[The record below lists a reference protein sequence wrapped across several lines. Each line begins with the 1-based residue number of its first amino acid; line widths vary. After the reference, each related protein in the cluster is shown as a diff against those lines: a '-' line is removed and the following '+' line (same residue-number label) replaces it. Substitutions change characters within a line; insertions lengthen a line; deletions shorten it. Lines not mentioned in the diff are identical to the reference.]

1 MLARLYIR
9 NFALIES
16 LEMQLDPGLN
26 ILTGETGAGKSLLLG
41 AIGLILG
48 RRVDYSYIFN
58 PDDKCVVEAEFRHIP
73 PSTRAELA
81 NFEDFDFD
89 FEGEQIT
96 LRREASASG
105 KSRAF
110 INDTPVSLQ
119 VIRQVT
125 DMLVDL
131 HGQHENQRLLD
142 PDQQIQLLDQYAGS
156 TDKAKEF
163 GRKQLECATLA
174 REIAKLEAEERD
186 ARQQQDF
193 LQFQLNE
200 LKGLDLSE
208 SAEAQL
214 EEELALLQNA
224 EEIREALSFATAS
237 LYENEASVYN
247 DVSAA
252 LARLQSAARLNA
264 GIRAQASRLEEI
276 RYGLEDIARELGHTA
291 DGIDLDPGTLAQLQT
306 QHDTLNRLKLKY
318 GVRTATELGTLRD
331 EIAAKVGR
339 FESLGDQVEHRKK
352 ALDAAWLALTA
363 LGQELE
369 AQRRAAALPLKEAI
383 DALLHEVGLEHAE
396 FEAAVT
402 RHVAADG
409 PLLIDGERVR
419 PGTAGY
425 NGVEFRIRT
434 NKGMPM
440 GTLAQTASGGEVS
453 RVMLAIKAAL
463 AARADLSVLIFDEID
478 TGISGETANKV
489 GKVMQKLADHY
500 QVIAITHLPQIAG
513 KGSTHFRIY
522 KRVENGKTL
531 SNVGLLS
538 AEQRVMEVARML
550 SGEDPSPSAIVNAKE
565 LLAAAREPAPNRN

>member
-9 NFALIES
+9 NFALIDS
-16 LEMQLDPGLN
+16 LEMQLGPGLN

-58 PDDKCVVEAEFRHIP
+58 PDDKCVVEAEFRNIP

-81 NFEDFDFD
+81 AFEDFD

-110 INDTPVSLQ
+110 INDTPVSLP

-125 DMLVDL
+125 DLLVDL

-156 TDKAKEF
+156 TEKAKEF
-163 GRKQLECATLA
+163 GRKQLECASLA
-174 REIAKLEAEERD
+174 REIARLEAEERE

-208 SAEAQL
+208 AAEAQL

-224 EEIREALSFATAS
+224 EEIREALTFATGS
-237 LYENEASVYN
+237 LYENESSVYN

-252 LARLQSAARLNA
+252 LSRLQSAARLNA

-276 RYGLEDIARELGHTA
+276 RYGIEDIARELSHTA
-291 DGIDLDPGTLAQLQT
+291 DGIDLDPGTLAHLQT
-306 QHDTLNRLKLKY
+306 QSDTLNRLKLKY
-318 GVRTATELGTLRD
+318 GVRTAVELGSLR
-331 EIAAKVGR
+331 EGIAAKVGR
-339 FESLGDQVEHRKK
+339 FESLGDQVEARKK
-352 ALDAAWLALTA
+352 ALDSAWLALAA
-363 LGQELE
+363 LGKELE
-369 AQRRAAALPLKEAI
+369 AQRREAALPLKAAI
-383 DALLHEVGLEHAE
+383 DSLLHEVGLEHAE

-402 RHVAADG
+402 RNVAPDG
-409 PLLIDGERVR
+409 PLLIDGERLR
-419 PGTAGY
+419 PGSAGY

-522 KRVENGKTL
+522 KRVEDGKTL
-531 SNVGLLS
+531 SNVSLLS
-538 AEQRVMEVARML
+538 PEQRVMEVARML

>member
-16 LEMQLDPGLN
+16 LEMQLGPGLN

-58 PDDKCVVEAEFRHIP
+58 PDEKCVVEAEFRNIP
-73 PSTRAELA
+73 PSTKAELA
-81 NFEDFDFD
+81 AFEDFDFD
-89 FEGEQIT
+89 GAQIT
-96 LRREASASG
+96 LRREASANG

-119 VIRQVT
+119 VIREVT

-156 TDKAKEF
+156 TEKAKEF
-163 GRKQLECATLA
+163 GRRQLECASLA
-174 REIAKLEAEERD
+174 REIARLEAEERE

-224 EEIREALSFATAS
+224 EEIREALTFATGS
-237 LYENEASVYN
+237 LYESEESVYN
-247 DVSAA
+247 DLSAA
-252 LARLQSAARLNA
+252 LSRLQSAARLNA
-264 GIRAQASRLEEI
+264 GIRAQASRLEEL
-276 RYGLEDIARELGHTA
+276 RYGIEDIARELSHTA
-291 DGIDLDPGTLAQLQT
+291 DGLDLDPGTLARLQS
-306 QHDTLNRLKLKY
+306 QSDTLNRLKLKY
-318 GVRTATELGTLRD
+318 GVRTAAELGALRTD
-331 EIAAKVGR
+331 IAAKVGR
-339 FESLGDQVEHRKK
+339 FDSIGDEVETRRK
-352 ALDAAWLALTA
+352 ALDSAWQALSL

-369 AQRRAAALPLKEAI
+369 TLRRAAAIPLKAAI
-383 DALLHEVGLEHAE
+383 DSLLHEVGLEHAE
-396 FEAAVT
+396 FEATVT
-402 RHVAADG
+402 RNVAADG
-409 PLLIDGERVR
+409 PLLIDGERLR
-419 PGTAGY
+419 PGSAGY

-538 AEQRVMEVARML
+538 PEQRVMEVARML

-565 LLAAAREPAPNRN
+565 LLAAARQPAPHRN

>member
-9 NFALIES
+9 NFALIDS
-16 LEMQLDPGLN
+16 LEMQLGPGLN

-58 PDDKCVVEAEFRHIP
+58 PDDKCVVEAEFRNIP

-81 NFEDFDFD
+81 AFEDFD

-110 INDTPVSLQ
+110 INDTPVSLP

-125 DMLVDL
+125 DLLVDL

-156 TDKAKEF
+156 TEKAKEF
-163 GRKQLECATLA
+163 GRKQLECASLA
-174 REIAKLEAEERD
+174 REIARLETEERE

-208 SAEAQL
+208 AAEAQL

-224 EEIREALSFATAS
+224 EEIREALTFATGS
-237 LYENEASVYN
+237 LYENESSVYN

-252 LARLQSAARLNA
+252 LSRLQSAARLNA

-276 RYGLEDIARELGHTA
+276 RYGIEDIARELSHTA
-291 DGIDLDPGTLAQLQT
+291 DGIDLDPGTLAHLQT
-306 QHDTLNRLKLKY
+306 QSDTLNRLKLKY
-318 GVRTATELGTLRD
+318 GVRTAVELGSLR
-331 EIAAKVGR
+331 EGIAAKVGR
-339 FESLGDQVEHRKK
+339 FESLGDQVEARKK
-352 ALDAAWLALTA
+352 ALDSAWLALAA
-363 LGQELE
+363 LGKELE
-369 AQRRAAALPLKEAI
+369 AQRREAALPLKAAI
-383 DALLHEVGLEHAE
+383 DSLLHEVGLEHAE

-402 RHVAADG
+402 RNVAPDG
-409 PLLIDGERVR
+409 PLLIDGERLR
-419 PGTAGY
+419 PGSAGY

-522 KRVENGKTL
+522 KRVEDGKTL
-531 SNVGLLS
+531 SNVSLLS
-538 AEQRVMEVARML
+538 PDQRVMEVARML

>member
-16 LEMQLDPGLN
+16 LEMQLGPGLN

-58 PDDKCVVEAEFRHIP
+58 PDDKCVVEAEFRNIP

-81 NFEDFDFD
+81 NFEDFD

-119 VIRQVT
+119 VIREVT

-156 TDKAKEF
+156 TEKAKEF
-163 GRKQLECATLA
+163 GRKQLECAALA
-174 REIAKLEAEERD
+174 REIAKLEAEERE

-193 LQFQLNE
+193 LAFQLNE

-208 SAEAQL
+208 AAEEQL

-224 EEIREALSFATAS
+224 EEIREALSFATGS
-237 LYENEASVYN
+237 LYENEASVYS
-247 DVSAA
+247 DVSTA

-276 RYGLEDIARELGHTA
+276 RYGLEDIARELSHTA
-291 DGIDLDPGTLAQLQT
+291 DGIDLDPGTLAHLQA

-318 GVRTATELGTLRD
+318 GVRTATELGALRD
-331 EIAAKVGR
+331 EIASKVGR
-339 FESLGDQVEHRKK
+339 FESLGDQVTHRKK
-352 ALDAAWLALTA
+352 ALDAAWLALAA
-363 LGQELE
+363 LGKELE

-402 RHVAADG
+402 RNVAADG
-409 PLLIDGERVR
+409 PLLIDGERLR

>member
-16 LEMQLDPGLN
+16 LEMHLGPGLN

-58 PDDKCVVEAEFRHIP
+58 PDEKCVVEAEFRRIP

-81 NFEDFDFD
+81 AFEDFD

-163 GRKQLECATLA
+163 GRRQLECASLA
-174 REIAKLEAEERD
+174 REIARLEAEERE

-200 LKGLDLSE
+200 LKGLDLTE

-224 EEIREALSFATAS
+224 EEIREALSFATGS
-237 LYENEASVYN
+237 LYESEESVYN

-252 LARLQSAARLNA
+252 LTRLQSAARLNA
-264 GIRAQASRLEEI
+264 GIRAQASRLEEL
-276 RYGLEDIARELGHTA
+276 RYGIEDIARELSHTA
-291 DGIDLDPGTLAQLQT
+291 GAIDLDPGTLAKLQT
-306 QHDTLNRLKLKY
+306 ESDTLNRLKLKY
-318 GVRTATELGTLRD
+318 GVRTAAELGVLRA

-339 FESLGDQVEHRKK
+339 FDSLGDEVERRKK
-352 ALDAAWLALTA
+352 ALDGAWQALSL

-369 AQRRAAALPLKEAI
+369 TLRRAAALPLKAAI
-383 DALLHEVGLEHAE
+383 DSLLHEVGLDHAE

-402 RHVAADG
+402 RNTAADG
-409 PLLIDGERVR
+409 PLLIDGERLR
-419 PGTAGY
+419 PGSAGY

-538 AEQRVMEVARML
+538 PEQRVMEVARML

-565 LLAAAREPAPNRN
+565 LLAAAREPAANRN